1 MFHHR
6 NQLRRWAARVLLL
19 WLFGIGTGVAN
30 ACLGPSLADSGAHPT
45 GHSSASQATHGDT
58 AVLPSAVHERPQ
70 ADDLRRPP
78 PEGPFGKSNCQ
89 DFCEKST
96 VSIPPLKSALDN
108 VHALLPGAVMVILP
122 VPAFSP
128 DELLLPRR
136 DGGLAPVPIRTA
148 FLRLALSRLTQAGR
162 RAPALP
168 RRAEPM
174 STRAACS
181 ASNLTRSPQ
190 VAPRRQT
197 SLRTTH

>member
-6 NQLRRWAARVLLL
+6 SQLRRWAAQVLLL

-30 ACLGPSLADSGAHPT
+30 ACLGPSLADSGAHPG

-58 AVLPSAVHERPQ
+58 AALPGVADERP
-70 ADDLRRPP
+70 DG
-78 PEGPFGKSNCQ
+78 EGSLAKSNCQ

-108 VHALLPGAVMVILP
+108 VQGQALHPGAVVVILP

-148 FLRLALSRLTQAGR
+148 FLRLAL
-162 RAPALP
+162 
-168 RRAEPM
+168 
-174 STRAACS
+174 
-181 ASNLTRSPQ
+181 
-190 VAPRRQT
+190 
-197 SLRTTH
+197 

>member
-6 NQLRRWAARVLLL
+6 SQLRRWAARVLLL

-45 GHSSASQATHGDT
+45 GHSTGHPTGHSSASQASHGDT
-58 AVLPSAVHERPQ
+58 AALPSAAHEHQDR
-70 ADDLRRPP
+70 
-78 PEGPFGKSNCQ
+78 EGPFGKSNCQ

-96 VSIPPLKSALDN
+96 VSIPPLKSAFDIAQG
-108 VHALLPGAVMVILP
+108 HALLSGAAVVVLP

-148 FLRLALSRLTQAGR
+148 FLRLAL
-162 RAPALP
+162 
-168 RRAEPM
+168 
-174 STRAACS
+174 
-181 ASNLTRSPQ
+181 
-190 VAPRRQT
+190 
-197 SLRTTH
+197 